1 MYLPCLA
8 ALRVHTL
15 LRLAAA
21 ARGAGAVLV
30 LNTESLRGGGGGGG
44 GGGGCGLPRGGCGG
58 HGVSWLRIISWL
70 GRAGDAVN
78 PIGPVT
84 DGALRELISKR

>member
-30 LNTESLRGGGGGGG
+30 LKTESLRGRGGGGGR
-44 GGGGCGLPRGGCGG
+44 GCCGG
-58 HGVSWLRIISWL
+58 HGVSWLRIIGWL

>member
-30 LNTESLRGGGGGGG
+30 LNTESLRGCGG
-44 GGGGCGLPRGGCGG
+44 GLPRGGCGG
-58 HGVSWLRIISWL
+58 HGVSWLRIIGWL

-84 DGALRELISKR
+84 DGALRELISRR

>member
-30 LNTESLRGGGGGGG
+30 LKTESLRGGGGGGG
-44 GGGGCGLPRGGCGG
+44 GLPRGGGRGCCGG
-58 HGVSWLRIISWL
+58 HGVSWLRIIGWL
-70 GRAGDAVN
+70 GRAGDAVY

>member
-30 LNTESLRGGGGGGG
+30 LKTKSLRGRGGG
-44 GGGGCGLPRGGCGG
+44 GLPRGGGRGCCGG
-58 HGVSWLRIISWL
+58 HGVSWLRIIGWL

>member
-30 LNTESLRGGGGGGG
+30 LKTESLRGRGG
-44 GGGGCGLPRGGCGG
+44 GLPRGGGRGCCGG
-58 HGVSWLRIISWL
+58 HGVSWLRIIGWL

-84 DGALRELISKR
+84 DRALRELISKR

>member
-30 LNTESLRGGGGGGG
+30 LKTKSLRGRGGGG
-44 GGGGCGLPRGGCGG
+44 LPRGGGRLPRSGCGG
-58 HGVSWLRIISWL
+58 HGVSWLRIIGWL

>member
-30 LNTESLRGGGGGGG
+30 LKTKSLRGRGGG
-44 GGGGCGLPRGGCGG
+44 GLPRGGCGG
-58 HGVSWLRIISWL
+58 HGVSWLRIIGWL

>member
-30 LNTESLRGGGGGGG
+30 LKTESLRGRGGG
-44 GGGGCGLPRGGCGG
+44 GLPRGGGGG
-58 HGVSWLRIISWL
+58 HGVSWLRIIGWL

>member
-21 ARGAGAVLV
+21 ARGAGAVFV
-30 LNTESLRGGGGGGG
+30 LKTESLWGRGGG
-44 GGGGCGLPRGGCGG
+44 GLPRGGGRGCCGG
-58 HGVSWLRIISWL
+58 HGVSWLRIIGWL